1 MAEYHHT
8 SEPGSAKVKYPIYR
22 QLTVQETL
30 CGASAKTR
38 GIGINYVPV
47 KLEPCIVLR
56 GKWLHKAGFPIGQ
69 KISIA
74 INQGEMII
82 TSKQV
87 DVAVDNS
94 RQTGDQ
100 H

>member
-22 QLTVQETL
+22 QLTVQETI
-30 CGASAKTR
+30 CGTAAKSR

-56 GKWLHKAGFPIGQ
+56 GKWLKLAGFSIGE

-74 INQGEMII
+74 VNQGEIVI
-82 TSKQV
+82 TPKHVTTV
-87 DVAVDNS
+87 DTSQATES
-94 RQTGDQ
+94 
-100 H
+100 